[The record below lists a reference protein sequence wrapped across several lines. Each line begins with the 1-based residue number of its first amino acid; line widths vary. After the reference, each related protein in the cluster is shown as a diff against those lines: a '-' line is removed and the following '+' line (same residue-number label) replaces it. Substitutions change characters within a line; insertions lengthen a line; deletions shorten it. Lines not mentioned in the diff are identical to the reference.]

1 MKSRQERIR
10 EAYLSKEMLSTDYSR
25 KLISFMEQ
33 KLNEDAPAD
42 ITSDAVIKGSAMVYG
57 VIKAKAEGILAGLE
71 EILKFYLRHKIKVK
85 ALKTDGDRLE
95 ESDIIAELYGSEK
108 DFLKVERTGLNVL
121 QRMSGVATNTKRV
134 AEIAAGY
141 GAFVVGTRK
150 TLLSCIDK
158 KAIWIGS
165 GLPHRMGLYDAILIK
180 DNHLAAIREEGIEH
194 AIEEAISRA
203 YAARPTYKLSFVE
216 IEVSTKQDAIRA
228 AKKYKELCE
237 DTYAKK
243 CASSATETPFVIMFD
258 NMKPGEIKKTIKELK
273 RLGLYD
279 YALFEAS
286 GGINEKNLKQY
297 AAAGTDVLSMGAI
310 THSVKALDISQKI
323 VRREK

>member
-1 MKSRQERIR
+1 MKTRQERIR
-10 EAYLSKEMLSTDYSR
+10 EAYVSKEMLSTDYRR
-25 KLISFMEQ
+25 KMITFMEE

-42 ITSDAVIKGSAMVYG
+42 ITSDAVIKGSARVHG
-57 VIKAKAEGILAGLE
+57 IIEAKAEGILAGLE
-71 EILKFYLRHKIKVK
+71 EILKFYSRHNIKAK
-85 ALKTDGDRLE
+85 ALKKDGDRLE
-95 ESDIIAELYGSEK
+95 KSDIIAELYGSEK

-134 AEIAAGY
+134 AEIVAGY

-158 KAIWIGS
+158 KAICLGS

-203 YAARPTYKLSFVE
+203 YAARPTYKPSFVE

-323 VRREK
+323 VKREK